1 MLFLEWMRSLLT
13 VLVEQEDVTVYF
25 YILYISVPGK
35 DRKIITH
42 LSSHSN

>member
-1 MLFLEWMRSLLT
+1 MLFLEWMCSLLM

-25 YILYISVPGK
+25 SILYISVPGD

-42 LSSHSN
+42 PEFT